1 MYFNIFSFSNDKEI
15 DCQIEESEYKKNI
28 IESIKKKKKKDNE
41 YILKKAESARKASL
55 RKKFV
60 QKAIY

>member
-60 QKAIY
+60 QKAI